1 MATRSSILAWEIS
14 QTEETGGL
22 QSMGAQSQTRLSDWA
37 HTHRIAGLVLIWL
50 LFAWCVY
57 IYIYFFSLFTFKH
70 FMSLNLRCM
79 LYVGHDIGPYFPFW
93 CFVLNPIKQF
103 LTSDQSVW
111 SIFLTDL
118 LIWLNLF
125 LPFYYLLSF
134 VRVLFVPLFFRYGF
148 FSVKLS

>member
-57 IYIYFFSLFTFKH
+57 IYIYFFIIYFQTFHVFESKVYVVCGTWHWTLFSFLVFCFESYQTIPDFWPECLIHIFNGFTDMVEFISAILLLAFFRPCPFCPPVLSL
-70 FMSLNLRCM
+70 R
-79 LYVGHDIGPYFPFW
+79 
-93 CFVLNPIKQF
+93 
-103 LTSDQSVW
+103 
-111 SIFLTDL
+111 
-118 LIWLNLF
+118 
-125 LPFYYLLSF
+125 
-134 VRVLFVPLFFRYGF
+134 LFFC
-148 FSVKLS
+148 